1 MDLKLVWIA
10 TQRHP
15 IGRPDSGFTGAT
27 PFPANGDGWIT
38 RRTPPRA
45 RFFCPGIESTPLPPG
60 NRHPGGDESIGGCP
74 ETSRKMAPPF
84 PTAFGETTPGS
95 RSLANSFELSLQFR
109 QIHSSSK
116 LEIFFSGKNRPP
128 YFSLL
133 FPISLPSLISFFLSF
148 FILFVSIYFIIYLFI
163 IYISF
168 FLNMQLQVYSPRS
181 RRIFI
186 RDGINFLDRNELGGE
201 KMVSKMESITERKK
215 LDQRCPSSMER
226 GRQRFPF
233 FAIVSP
239 DDCCASTTPP
249 PHHPTRGVSS
259 TPSSPRGHDPLLI
272 RGAQSSEA
280 LSNYIY
286 SLLGRKLPAP
296 RGGKN

>member
-95 RSLANSFELSLQFR
+95 RSLANSFDLSLQFR

-128 YFSLL
+128 YFLHLFSLL
-133 FPISLPSLISFFLSF
+133 RLFLLFFFFHSISF
-148 FILFVSIYFIIYLFI
+148 YLFI
-163 IYISF
+163 F
-168 FLNMQLQVYSPRS
+168 F
-181 RRIFI
+181 F
-186 RDGINFLDRNELGGE
+186 
-201 KMVSKMESITERKK
+201 
-215 LDQRCPSSMER
+215 
-226 GRQRFPF
+226 
-233 FAIVSP
+233 
-239 DDCCASTTPP
+239 
-249 PHHPTRGVSS
+249 
-259 TPSSPRGHDPLLI
+259 
-272 RGAQSSEA
+272 
-280 LSNYIY
+280 
-286 SLLGRKLPAP
+286 
-296 RGGKN
+296 

>member
-38 RRTPPRA
+38 KRTPPRA

-60 NRHPGGDESIGGCP
+60 NSDPGGDESIGGCP

-95 RSLANSFELSLQFR
+95 RSLANSFDLSLQFR
-109 QIHSSSK
+109 QIHSSLK

-128 YFSLL
+128 YF
-133 FPISLPSLISFFLSF
+133 PSSYFLSF
-148 FILFVSIYFIIYLFI
+148 AYFFFFSFYSFLFIYF
-163 IYISF
+163 F
-168 FLNMQLQVYSPRS
+168 FKYAITSIHPALKENFYYRWDKFFRS
-181 RRIFI
+181 ERVRREM
-186 RDGINFLDRNELGGE
+186 L
-201 KMVSKMESITERKK
+201 SKMESITERNSTNVVH
-215 LDQRCPSSMER
+215 LRTRPTT
-226 GRQRFPF
+226 FPF
-233 FAIVSP
+233 LRDRFSRRLLCLHHSSP
-239 DDCCASTTPP
+239 PP
-249 PHHPTRGVSS
+249 PHQRRIFH
-259 TPSSPRGHDPLLI
+259 PSSPRGHDPLLI

>member
-95 RSLANSFELSLQFR
+95 RNLANSFDLSLQFR

-148 FILFVSIYFIIYLFI
+148 FILFLSIYFIYSFLF
-163 IYISF
+163 F
-168 FLNMQLQVYSPRS
+168 FNMQLQVY
-181 RRIFI
+181 ITYTLEE
-186 RDGINFLDRNELGGE
+186 NF
-201 KMVSKMESITERKK
+201 
-215 LDQRCPSSMER
+215 
-226 GRQRFPF
+226 
-233 FAIVSP
+233 
-239 DDCCASTTPP
+239 
-249 PHHPTRGVSS
+249 
-259 TPSSPRGHDPLLI
+259 
-272 RGAQSSEA
+272 
-280 LSNYIY
+280 Y
-286 SLLGRKLPAP
+286 
-296 RGGKN
+296 